1 MTALVAA
8 LFGVLIAGLGLVGL
22 LSPPALLEFVAR
34 WQTRG
39 ALLLAGILRVIFG
52 VSLVLAAPG
61 SRAPMAFLVLGV
73 LTVVAGLATPLV
85 GVERFAAILDWWRRR
100 GSGTVRAW
108 ALVAMLFGLLVVYG
122 VLP

>member
-1 MTALVAA
+1 VTALVAA

-22 LSPPALLEFVAR
+22 FSPSALLEFAAR

-52 VSLVLAAPG
+52 ASLVLAAPG

-85 GVERFAAILDWWRRR
+85 GVERFAAILDWWRGR
-100 GSGTVRAW
+100 GSGTMRAW
-108 ALVAMLFGLLVVYG
+108 AFVAMLFGLLVVYG